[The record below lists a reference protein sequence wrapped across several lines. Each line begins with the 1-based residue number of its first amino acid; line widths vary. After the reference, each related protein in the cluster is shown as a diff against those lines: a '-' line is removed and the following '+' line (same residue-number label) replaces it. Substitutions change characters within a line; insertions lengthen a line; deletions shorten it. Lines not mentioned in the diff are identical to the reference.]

1 MSQAGVIDG
10 LQFARGAEILS
21 GTLALPQLRR
31 LAEMRCATRGLSYV
45 LSGRT
50 DAEGRCWIRVSA
62 SGELTLECQRCL
74 GPLDFRLALESKL
87 LLTQDEREIA
97 NAEDD
102 IDRVLAGRQMEVSKL
117 VEDEVLL
124 ALPMSPAHEQCGGG
138 QGSAE
143 NRRPSPFAA
152 LAKLKGIHSPH

>member
-10 LQFARGAEILS
+10 LQFARGAGTLN
-21 GTLALPQLRR
+21 GTLALAQLRR
-31 LAEMRCATRGLSYV
+31 LAEMRCATKGLCYAI
-45 LSGRT
+45 SGRT
-50 DAEGRCWIRVSA
+50 DAEGRCWIRISA
-62 SGELTLECQRCL
+62 SGALTLECQRCL
-74 GPLDFRLALESKL
+74 GPLDFRLALESEL

-102 IDRVLAGRQMEVSKL
+102 FDRVLAGRQMEVSKL

-124 ALPMSPAHEQCGGG
+124 ALPMSPVHDRCGGR

-143 NRRPSPFAA
+143 ARRPSPFAA
-152 LAKLKGIHSPH
+152 LAKLKRMH